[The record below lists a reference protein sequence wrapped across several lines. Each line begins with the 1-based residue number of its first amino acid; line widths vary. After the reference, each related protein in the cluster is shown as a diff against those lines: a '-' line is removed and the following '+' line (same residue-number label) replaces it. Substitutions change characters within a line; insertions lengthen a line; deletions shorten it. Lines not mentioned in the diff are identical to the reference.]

1 MERRIIFPLRGWAV
15 FLLIFMFL
23 STGGC
28 FWKKKAPEKTPTARE
43 LYDQG
48 IELEKEAKHEEA
60 REIFNKVKVMG
71 TETGLELL
79 AQIAVADSYFEEK
92 EYDAARALYEEI
104 FKLHSGG
111 PVADYLLYRTGEC
124 HFWQIDTIDRDPT
137 HAKEALKEFNR
148 LLKEFPE
155 SEYLSRAKLRIKSTH
170 TYLAENEFFIGE
182 FYLRKNAL
190 FAAINRFKKALD
202 RYPDSGIEDQLI
214 FYLFKTYKNLK
225 DEEHAEEYRKLLF
238 ERYPNSEY
246 IPSTLELEQQGRE
259 VSDGEKTAAN
269 TDCADRPLSSPGL
282 AGTYQGKDRDGAARR
297 ILLLHAAGPGSRC
310 LTEAGATGA
319 GEMETL
325 QKRSFLDKIT
335 PW

>member
-1 MERRIIFPLRGWAV
+1 MERRKIFPLRGWAV
-15 FLLIFMFL
+15 FLLILML
-23 STGGC
+23 LPGGC
-28 FWKKKAPEKTPTARE
+28 FWKKKAPEKTLTARE

-48 IELEKEAKHEEA
+48 VHLEKEARYEEA
-60 REIFNKVKVMG
+60 RKIFNKVKVMG

-92 EYDAARALYEEI
+92 EYEAARALYEEM

-111 PVADYLLYRTGEC
+111 PVADYLLYRIGEC
-124 HFWQIDTIDRDPT
+124 HYWQIDTIDRDPT

-148 LLKEFPE
+148 LLKDFPE
-155 SEYLSRAKLRIKSTH
+155 SGYLSPAKFRIKSIH
-170 TYLAENEFFIGE
+170 TFLAENEFFIGE

-190 FAAINRFKKALD
+190 FAAINRFKKALE

-214 FYLFKTYKNLK
+214 FYLYKTYRNLK

-246 IPSTLELEQQGRE
+246 IPSALRLEQQGTE
-259 VSDGEKTAAN
+259 VSDGEKTAA
-269 TDCADRPLSSPGL
+269 DCAGRPLSAPGL
-282 AGTYQGKDRDGAARR
+282 AGTYQGKDRDGAARW
-297 ILLLHAAGPGSRC
+297 ILLLHAEGPADRC
-310 LTEAGATGA
+310 LTEADETGA
-319 GEMETL
+319 GVKETL
-325 QKRSFLDKIT
+325 RKRSFLDKIT